1 MERHSKMGVNTDNP
15 DLKYKD
21 LIIDLILE
29 SWRFSRVFNNML
41 AKLSDYKEYT
51 RYQGRY
57 LYFRKK
63 LDEILDSAGLRIVE
77 IPPGTDYDIG
87 MAAIPINLEDFDSDD
102 GLKIEQMLEPI
113 IMQDSSVIKIGKII
127 LKKI

>member
-1 MERHSKMGVNTDNP
+1 MERHSKMGLNTDNP

-63 LDEILDSAGLRIVE
+63 SR
-77 IPPGTDYDIG
+77 
-87 MAAIPINLEDFDSDD
+87 
-102 GLKIEQMLEPI
+102 LKYQYCCAKKA
-113 IMQDSSVIKIGKII
+113 VNII
-127 LKKI
+127 L